1 MWMAWLA
8 IIGGFALLMWSAER
22 FVLGGS
28 ALARNLGVSP
38 LIIGMVVM
46 GFGTSLPEM
55 LVSGIAAGNGNPAL
69 GIGNA
74 IGSNIANIGLVL
86 GITALIVPLTVASG
100 TLKREY
106 PVLFGVMLL
115 AGALLWDGELSR
127 LDGIILFSGFFLVM
141 GWMVWQGMNGRK
153 DGVDPLVAELETEIP
168 TDMSTGVALL
178 WGLLGLVILIGSSRL
193 LVWGAVEVAQSF
205 GVSDLIIGLTIVAIG
220 TSLPEL
226 AASVMSALKGEDD
239 MAVGNVLGSNM
250 FNLLAV
256 LALPG
261 IILPST
267 LDAAVMQRDFPI
279 MIGLTIAL
287 FAMAYGFRGPGRIN
301 RVEGGLL
308 LAAFVAYMAWLGRTG
323 LA

>member
-1 MWMAWLA
+1 
-8 IIGGFALLMWSAER
+8 MWSAER

-38 LIIGMVVM
+38 LVIGMVVM

-55 LVSGIAAGNGNPAL
+55 LVSGIAASNGNPAL

-115 AGALLWDGELSR
+115 AGVLLWDGDLSR
-127 LDGIILFSGFFLVM
+127 MDGIILFSGFFLVM
-141 GWMVWQGMNGRK
+141 GWMVWQGMKGRK
-153 DGVDPLVAELETEIP
+153 NSEDPLVVDLESEIP
-168 TDMSTGVALL
+168 TDISTGVAVM
-178 WGLLGLVILIGSSRL
+178 WGLLGLVILVASSRL
-193 LVWGAVEVAQSF
+193 LVWGAVEVAHSF

-261 IILPST
+261 LILPST
-267 LDAAVMQRDFPI
+267 LDAALMQRDFPI

-301 RVEGGLL
+301 RIEGALL
-308 LAAFVAYMAWLGRTG
+308 LTAFIAYMAWLGHTS

>member
-1 MWMAWLA
+1 MLMAWLA

-55 LVSGIAAGNGNPAL
+55 LVSGIAASNGNPAL

-86 GITALIVPLTVASG
+86 GITALIVPLSVSSG
-100 TLKREY
+100 TLRREY

-115 AGALLWDGELSR
+115 AGVLLWDGDLSR
-127 LDGIILFSGFFLVM
+127 MDGIILFSGFFLVM
-141 GWMVWQGMNGRK
+141 GWMVWQGMKGRK
-153 DGVDPLVAELETEIP
+153 NGEDPLVVELESEIP
-168 TDMSTGVALL
+168 TDMSTGTAVM
-178 WGLLGLVILIGSSRL
+178 WGLLGLVILVASSRL

-220 TSLPEL
+220 T
-226 AASVMSALKGEDD
+226 
-239 MAVGNVLGSNM
+239 
-250 FNLLAV
+250 
-256 LALPG
+256 
-261 IILPST
+261 
-267 LDAAVMQRDFPI
+267 
-279 MIGLTIAL
+279 
-287 FAMAYGFRGPGRIN
+287 
-301 RVEGGLL
+301 
-308 LAAFVAYMAWLGRTG
+308 
-323 LA
+323 

>member
-1 MWMAWLA
+1 MLMAWLA

-55 LVSGIAAGNGNPAL
+55 LVSGIAASNGNPAL

-86 GITALIVPLTVASG
+86 GITALIVPLSVSSG
-100 TLKREY
+100 TLRREY

-115 AGALLWDGELSR
+115 AGVLLWDGDLSR
-127 LDGIILFSGFFLVM
+127 MDGIILFSGFFLVM
-141 GWMVWQGMNGRK
+141 GWMVWQGMKGRK
-153 DGVDPLVAELETEIP
+153 NGEDPLVVELESEIP
-168 TDMSTGVALL
+168 TDMSTGTAVM
-178 WGLLGLVILIGSSRL
+178 WGLLGLVILVASSRL

-261 IILPST
+261 LILPST
-267 LDAAVMQRDFPI
+267 LDAAVMLRDFPI

-301 RVEGGLL
+301 RIEGALL
-308 LAAFVAYMAWLGRTG
+308 LTAFIAYMAWLGRTS

>member
-1 MWMAWLA
+1 
-8 IIGGFALLMWSAER
+8 MWSAER

-55 LVSGIAAGNGNPAL
+55 LVSGIAASNGNPAL

-86 GITALIVPLTVASG
+86 GITALIVPLSVSSG
-100 TLKREY
+100 TLRREY

-115 AGALLWDGELSR
+115 AGVLLWDGDLSR
-127 LDGIILFSGFFLVM
+127 MDGIILFSGFFLVM
-141 GWMVWQGMNGRK
+141 GWMVWQGMKGRK
-153 DGVDPLVAELETEIP
+153 NGEDPLVVELESEIP
-168 TDMSTGVALL
+168 TDMSTGTAVM
-178 WGLLGLVILIGSSRL
+178 WGLLGLVILVASSRL

-261 IILPST
+261 LILPST
-267 LDAAVMQRDFPI
+267 LDAAVMLRDFPI

-301 RVEGGLL
+301 RIEGALL
-308 LAAFVAYMAWLGRTG
+308 LTAFIAYMAWLGRTS

>member
-1 MWMAWLA
+1 
-8 IIGGFALLMWSAER
+8 MWSAER

-38 LIIGMVVM
+38 LVIGMVVM

-55 LVSGIAAGNGNPAL
+55 LVSGIAASNGNPAL

-106 PVLFGVMLL
+106 PVLFAVMLL
-115 AGALLWDGELSR
+115 AGVLLWDGDLSR
-127 LDGIILFSGFFLVM
+127 MDGIILFSGFFLVM
-141 GWMVWQGMNGRK
+141 GWMVWQGMNSRK
-153 DGVDPLVAELETEIP
+153 DGEDPLVVELETEIP
-168 TDMSTGVALL
+168 TDMSTGVAVM
-178 WGLLGLVILIGSSRL
+178 WGLFGLVILIASSRL

-261 IILPST
+261 LILPST

-301 RVEGGLL
+301 RIEGALL
-308 LAAFVAYMAWLGRTG
+308 LIAFIAYMAWLGRTS

>member
-1 MWMAWLA
+1 M
-8 IIGGFALLMWSAER
+8 
-22 FVLGGS
+22 LGGS

-55 LVSGIAAGNGNPAL
+55 LVSGIAASNGNPAL

-86 GITALIVPLTVASG
+86 GITALIVPLSVSSG
-100 TLKREY
+100 TLRREY
-106 PVLFGVMLL
+106 PVLFAVMLL
-115 AGALLWDGELSR
+115 AGVLLWDGDLSR
-127 LDGIILFSGFFLVM
+127 MDGIILFSGFFLVM

-153 DGVDPLVAELETEIP
+153 DGKDPLVLELETEIP
-168 TDMSTGVALL
+168 TDMSTGVA
-178 WGLLGLVILIGSSRL
+178 
-193 LVWGAVEVAQSF
+193 
-205 GVSDLIIGLTIVAIG
+205 SDLIIGLTIVAIG

-261 IILPST
+261 LILPSE
-267 LDAAVMQRDFPI
+267 LDIAVLERDFPI
-279 MIGLTIAL
+279 MVGLTVAL

-301 RVEGGLL
+301 RIEGGLL
-308 LAAFVAYMAWLGRTG
+308 LTAFVAYMAWLGYTG
-323 LA
+323 LT

>member
-1 MWMAWLA
+1 MLMAWLA

-38 LIIGMVVM
+38 LVIGMVVM

-55 LVSGIAAGNGNPAL
+55 LVSGIAASNGNPAL

-106 PVLFGVMLL
+106 PVLFAVILL
-115 AGALLWDGELSR
+115 AGVLLWDGDLSR
-127 LDGIILFSGFFLVM
+127 MDGIILFSGFFLVM
-141 GWMVWQGMNGRK
+141 GWMVWQGMKSRK
-153 DGVDPLVAELETEIP
+153 DGEDPLVMELETEIP
-168 TDMSTGVALL
+168 TEMSTGVAVM
-178 WGLLGLVILIGSSRL
+178 WGLLGLVILIASSRL

-261 IILPST
+261 LILPST
-267 LDAAVMQRDFPI
+267 LDAAVMLRDFPI

-301 RVEGGLL
+301 RIEGALL
-308 LAAFVAYMAWLGRTG
+308 LTAFIAYMAWLGRTS

>member
-55 LVSGIAAGNGNPAL
+55 LVSGIAASNGNPAL
-69 GIGNA
+69 GVGNA
-74 IGSNIANIGLVL
+74 IGSNIANIALVL
-86 GITALIVPLTVASG
+86 GVTALIVPLTVASS

-106 PVLFGVMLL
+106 PILFAVMLL

-178 WGLLGLVILIGSSRL
+178 WGLLGLVLLIASSRL
-193 LVWGAVEVAQSF
+193 LVWGAVEVAHSF

-261 IILPST
+261 LILPST
-267 LDAAVMQRDFPI
+267 LDAAVMQRDFPV

-287 FAMAYGFRGPGRIN
+287 FIMAYGFRGPGRIN
-301 RVEGGLL
+301 RIEGGLL